1 MKYSRGYCFFN
12 SWLKPLTPF
21 LTRLKGLNMSQ
32 NICTSQELKEF
43 ATTSEITINELSKF
57 IEDKTSQ
64 QYVIVQKDFV
74 KAISK
79 QLFNNTVYIIDIN
92 KFLND
97 SWSKIVTDNQNTT
110 DKWKTQLKVFEV

>member
-1 MKYSRGYCFFN
+1 MPNQIIFTVDELYQFSKTS
-12 SWLKPLTPF
+12 PLTIQ
-21 LTRLKGLNMSQ
+21 K
-32 NICTSQELKEF
+32 I
-43 ATTSEITINELSKF
+43 SKF

-79 QLFNNTVYIIDIN
+79 QIFNNTLHIFDIN

-97 SWSKIVTDNQNTT
+97 VWSKTVMENQATT
-110 DKWKTQLKVFEV
+110 DKWKNELSTFEDSK

>member
-1 MKYSRGYCFFN
+1 VPNQIIFTVDELYQFSKTS
-12 SWLKPLTPF
+12 PLTI
-21 LTRLKGLNMSQ
+21 Q
-32 NICTSQELKEF
+32 
-43 ATTSEITINELSKF
+43 ELSKF

-92 KFLND
+92 KFIND
-97 SWSKIVTDNQNTT
+97 NWVNLVSANQATT
-110 DKWKTQLKVFEV
+110 DKWKNELSTFEDSK